1 MCRYNHVNKNR
12 QKEKGMKQEQEVDLS
27 LVISF
32 MPKDI
37 RMELEESSRFGNNED
52 AKWWLSRTDEEI
64 SLIGAY
70 ILSGDYIWNVFH
82 QEVSEAMANVRG
94 AIERGEQL

>member
-1 MCRYNHVNKNR
+1 
-12 QKEKGMKQEQEVDLS
+12 MKQQEELDLS

-37 RMELEESSRFGNNED
+37 RMELEESLRFGDNED
-52 AKWWLSRTDEEI
+52 AKWWLGRTDEEI
-64 SLIGAY
+64 ALIGAY
-70 ILSGDYIWNVFH
+70 ILSGDYIWNVFN
-82 QEVSEAMANVRG
+82 QELFEAMANVRG